1 MEAIIQAPQLKPTT
15 ELSRE
20 FLSIKLGREEY
31 GIALPLVQEIRNYET
46 VTKIANLPNYI
57 KGVINLRGIIVPI
70 IDLRMKFA
78 IGEANYDH
86 LTIVVILNIA
96 GKFSGIVVDSV
107 SDVVNLDADQIK
119 PAPLIDGATD
129 VEYLLGLA
137 TIDKRMLIL
146 VDIAK
151 MISSNDLHTMQLATE
166 IAPITE

>member
-1 MEAIIQAPQLKPTT
+1 MDAIVETAQLSLVNDQRH
-15 ELSRE
+15 EY
-20 FLSIKLGREEY
+20 LSINLGREEY
-31 GIALPLVQEIRNYET
+31 GINLHNVQEIRNYET
-46 VTKIANLPNYI
+46 ATQIANLPIYI

-70 IDLRMKFA
+70 IDLRVKFS
-78 IGEANYDH
+78 IGEARYDH

-96 GKFSGIVVDSV
+96 GKYTGIVVDSV

-119 PAPLIDGATD
+119 PAPLIDGARD

-137 TIDKRMLIL
+137 TIDERMLIL

-166 IAPITE
+166 IAPLTG